1 MSAAARSSLRG
12 PMAGLAAL
20 IALAAMAPKAGALE
34 IKRTTLSNG
43 AVLLVSEEHQLP
55 MVTLSIAFDAGARR
69 DPEGKAGLAAL
80 TAHCLTQGTRD
91 LSAPDFNQKVDF
103 MGSSVSVDANRDYAS
118 AGLTSLKKYEP
129 ETLHLLAAI
138 VTEPGL
144 RDADIERKRAEQVA
158 GIKAEEERPAY
169 PAVVKFTKSLFD
181 GTPYGHPAEGY
192 AESVA
197 KLTSDDVRGFYRDHY
212 KLGSAVIAVTGDV
225 QADDVKALLEKQLS
239 GAHGAVASQTAPPA
253 PSVAPGLHLNV
264 IDRNVAQ
271 ANVILGFGGIERS
284 NPDYYR
290 LQVMNYILGGGGF
303 SSRMVKVVRSKEGL
317 AYSVG
322 CGFSAGKFPGAF
334 SVGLETKNS
343 SANQA
348 IKLVLEQIREIQEH
362 PVSDEE
368 LDGAKKYLIGSF
380 PLTIDHQGAIAGFM
394 LNVELNGLGLDYA
407 DKFPKLIQAVT
418 KEDVQK
424 VARTYLH
431 PDSVLI
437 VAVANQREAAIS
449 TAALEQPPAGAPS
462 APGH

>member
-1 MSAAARSSLRG
+1 MNAAGISLRTSMAAA
-12 PMAGLAAL
+12 AAL
-20 IALAAMAPKAGALE
+20 IAVAAAAPKANALE
-34 IKRTTLSNG
+34 IKRMTLSNG

-55 MVTLSIAFDAGARR
+55 MVTLSIAFDAGSRR
-69 DPEGKAGLAAL
+69 DPAGKAGLASL
-80 TAHCLTQGTRD
+80 TAHCLSQGTRE
-91 LSAPDFNQKVDF
+91 LSAADFNQKVDF
-103 MGSSVSVDANRDYAS
+103 MGSAVSVDAGRDWANAS
-118 AGLTSLKKYEP
+118 LTSLTKYEA
-129 ETLHLLAAI
+129 ETLHLLAGI
-138 VTEPGL
+138 VTDPGL
-144 RDADIERKRAEQVA
+144 RDADIERKRTEQVA
-158 GIKAEEERPAY
+158 GIKAEEERPGY
-169 PAVVKFTKSLFD
+169 PATVKFTRSLFGD
-181 GTPYGHPAEGY
+181 APYGHPVEGY
-192 AESVA
+192 ADSVA
-197 KLTSDDVRGFYRDHY
+197 KLTAEDVRSFYRDHY

-225 QADDVKALLEKQLS
+225 HADEIKVLLEKQLS
-239 GAHGAVASQTAPPA
+239 GIRGAVASQPVPPP

-264 IDRNVAQ
+264 IDRNVTQ

-303 SSRMVKVVRSKEGL
+303 SSRLVKVVRSREGL

-322 CGFSAGKFPGAF
+322 SGFSAGKFAGAF
-334 SVGLETKNS
+334 SVGLETKNA

-348 IKLVLEQIREIQEH
+348 IKLVLDQIREIQEK

-380 PLTIDHQGAIAGFM
+380 PLSIDRQSGIASFM
-394 LNVELNGLGLDYA
+394 LGVELNGLGLDYA

-437 VAVANQREAAIS
+437 VAVANQREAAIAD
-449 TAALEQPPAGAPS
+449 AAIAQAGGGAAGAP
-462 APGH
+462 AH